1 LKKTLKANKNS
12 KNVYLLQ
19 MTTKTPLVHSIAN
32 TLNVQSLNVYLTKL
46 NNLKEQLQV
55 TFNLETS
62 TALNNK

>member
-19 MTTKTPLVHSIAN
+19 MTTKTPLVRLITN
-32 TLNVQSLNVYLTKL
+32 TLNIQSLNVYLTKL

-55 TFNLETS
+55 TFYLETS
-62 TALNNK
+62 TTLNNK

>member
-1 LKKTLKANKNS
+1 MKKTLKANKNS